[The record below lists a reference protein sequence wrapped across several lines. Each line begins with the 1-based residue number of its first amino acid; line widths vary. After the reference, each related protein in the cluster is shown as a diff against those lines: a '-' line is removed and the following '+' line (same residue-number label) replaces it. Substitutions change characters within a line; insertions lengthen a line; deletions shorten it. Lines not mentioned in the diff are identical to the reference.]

1 MLKIRQD
8 LGDWIESTKVR
19 YFLVA
24 IIIINGIVM
33 GLETSPEIK
42 ENYGHIL
49 MFIDKVILYI
59 FVIELSIK
67 IFAFGRRFFCSGWNI
82 FDFLIVG
89 IALLPN
95 SGALS
100 ILRVLRILRIL
111 RAISMVPSLRLV
123 IESLLHAVPGIFSI
137 ASILVVLF
145 YIFAVIGTTLFA
157 ADFPL
162 WFGSIGRSMYTLFQ
176 IMTLESWSMGIA
188 RPVMEVFPY
197 SWLFFVLFLIIAS
210 FAMMNLFVA
219 VIVDTMQ
226 TLHAERR
233 EKQDK
238 NEVKQEQAH
247 LHQQL
252 DDLKEEIQA
261 LKTLIVAQNKAT
273 KD

>member
-1 MLKIRQD
+1 MLKIRQN
-8 LGDWIESTKVR
+8 LGEWIESTQVR

-33 GLETSPEIK
+33 GLETSPIIK
-42 ENYGHIL
+42 ENYGHIFV
-49 MFIDKVILYI
+49 FIDRVILLI
-59 FVIELSIK
+59 FVLELSIK

-95 SGALS
+95 NGALS

-137 ASILVVLF
+137 ASILIVLF

-162 WFGSIGRSMYTLFQ
+162 WFGSIGKSMYTLFQ

-188 RPVMEVFPY
+188 RPVMDVFPY
-197 SWLFFVLFLIIAS
+197 AWLFFVLFLIIAS

-233 EKQDK
+233 EIQGK
-238 NEVKQEQAH
+238 NEVKQEQEH
-247 LHQQL
+247 LHQQI
-252 DDLKEEIQA
+252 DELKQDIQE
-261 LKTLIVAQNKAT
+261 LKVLIITQNGT
-273 KD
+273 KKE